1 MTVSS
6 HSSLMSFIWARI
18 LAFWSSRQ
26 HARSSS
32 AARNTRSTF
41 KCPSG
46 SSWHIFCRGHRS
58 QFPGVRRSAHGQS
71 RRQRRDRKGLDY
83 EPGGAGFAEP
93 VALRPAAASEGGSGE
108 HRGARAVWRC
118 GGPRFPAQPVSS
130 YANSGKFHPLPG
142 LGLTI
147 CRMRVLT
154 VLNSKI
160 FFFIIK

>member
-1 MTVSS
+1 MDTEA
-6 HSSLMSFIWARI
+6 SF
-18 LAFWSSRQ
+18 Q
-26 HARSSS
+26 
-32 AARNTRSTF
+32 
-41 KCPSG
+41 
-46 SSWHIFCRGHRS
+46 
-58 QFPGVRRSAHGQS
+58 
-71 RRQRRDRKGLDY
+71 GLD
-83 EPGGAGFAEP
+83 EAHTGRAADSDVTGRAWTTSPEVLGFAEP

-108 HRGARAVWRC
+108 HRGARAVWWC